1 MCIRDRYYTDVL
13 KRQAVV
19 NAGVT
24 FRFRNQVGGKFETT
38 DFQYENGI
46 EDYVKELAGENSLTL
61 PVFWQTERRGRDRA
75 DKPEY
80 KVKLNSAWCFANR
93 VHLRERCV

>member
-1 MCIRDRYYTDVL
+1 M

-24 FRFRNQVGGKFETT
+24 FRFRNETAPSKFETT

-46 EDYVKELAGENSLTL
+46 VDYVAELAGEGALTL
-61 PVFWQTERRGRDRA
+61 PEPPSKVFPGGEKDQR
-75 DKPEY
+75 
-80 KVKLNSAWCFANR
+80 
-93 VHLRERCV
+93 